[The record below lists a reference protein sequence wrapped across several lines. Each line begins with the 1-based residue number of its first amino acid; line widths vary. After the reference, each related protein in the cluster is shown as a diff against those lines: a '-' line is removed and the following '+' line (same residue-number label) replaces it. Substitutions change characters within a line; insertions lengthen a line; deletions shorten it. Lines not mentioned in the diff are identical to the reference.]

1 MSNKIQ
7 PIRLKWRK
15 KSSKIL
21 QSYLVSPVLAES
33 LKKMKSEENEKIEIY
48 IYVKIL
54 ARTGERSYFY
64 QIFMRRKQAIP
75 LQGSELFYKAEKKYC
90 WRLFELPRYVV
101 QQQQKQK
108 VKTNLAA
115 IFDDNVPVL
124 GKTDYFFREKVI
136 RRLYVIIYEL
146 VSQEWT

>member
-21 QSYLVSPVLAES
+21 QSYLVSPVPAES
-33 LKKMKSEENEKIEIY
+33 LKKMKSEENEKIEIH

-75 LQGSELFYKAEKKYC
+75 LQGSELFYKAEKKYHQ
-90 WRLFELPRYVV
+90 RLFELPRYVV
-101 QQQQKQK
+101 GHLFQRRGI
-108 VKTNLAA
+108 NL
-115 IFDDNVPVL
+115 DNHQNQP
-124 GKTDYFFREKVI
+124 GISNFNNYMANNH
-136 RRLYVIIYEL
+136 
-146 VSQEWT
+146 

>member
-1 MSNKIQ
+1 MSNKFQ

-33 LKKMKSEENEKIEIY
+33 LKKIKNEENKKIEIH
-48 IYVKIL
+48 IYVKIS

-64 QIFMRRKQAIP
+64 QIFMRRKQAIL
-75 LQGSELFYKAEKKYC
+75 LQDSELFYKAEKKYR

-101 QQQQKQK
+101 KWKEWKDQSLFQENILKMQF
-108 VKTNLAA
+108 L
-115 IFDDNVPVL
+115 IF
-124 GKTDYFFREKVI
+124 F
-136 RRLYVIIYEL
+136 
-146 VSQEWT
+146 

>member
-21 QSYLVSPVLAES
+21 QSYLVSPVPAES
-33 LKKMKSEENEKIEIY
+33 LKKMKSEENKKIEIH
-48 IYVKIL
+48 IYVKIS

-75 LQGSELFYKAEKKYC
+75 LQGSELFYKAEKKYR

-101 QQQQKQK
+101 SCRWIAL
-108 VKTNLAA
+108 VKW
-115 IFDDNVPVL
+115 IRP
-124 GKTDYFFREKVI
+124 KWEKKYFFLI
-136 RRLYVIIYEL
+136 HLFSNSLFLLIQL
-146 VSQEWT
+146 

>member
-33 LKKMKSEENEKIEIY
+33 LKKTKSEENKKIEIH
-48 IYVKIL
+48 IYVKIS

-64 QIFMRRKQAIP
+64 QIFMRRKRAIP
-75 LQGSELFYKAEKKYC
+75 LQGSELFYKAEKKYR

-101 QQQQKQK
+101 NTKEK
-108 VKTNLAA
+108 LFLTL
-115 IFDDNVPVL
+115 NVSMIKDL
-124 GKTDYFFREKVI
+124 
-136 RRLYVIIYEL
+136 
-146 VSQEWT
+146 

>member
-33 LKKMKSEENEKIEIY
+33 LKKMKSEENEKIEIH

-64 QIFMRRKQAIP
+64 QIFMRRKQPIS
-75 LQGSELFYKAEKKYC
+75 LQGSALFQNTEKKFHR
-90 WRLFELPRYVV
+90 RLFELPRYVV
-101 QQQQKQK
+101 SS
-108 VKTNLAA
+108 LH
-115 IFDDNVPVL
+115 IVL
-124 GKTDYFFREKVI
+124 KILFQTFICGSPLVQMLSLPY
-136 RRLYVIIYEL
+136 II
-146 VSQEWT
+146 